1 MYRENRCPY
10 CGRCINVCCCVKTIG
25 IPGKRGRRGQAGP
38 QGPTGPTGATGA
50 TGTSVTE
57 NSMYASNTIGSTIL
71 VVLGG
76 SPIPLPNNQSLDGF
90 IANGSNTTFT
100 VPVTG
105 RYYLS
110 YQINTTASLLAGSR
124 LTLNGSPISGSII
137 SPAVAISSYNNDVIA
152 NLQAGDNISLQ
163 LFGLVATVILLGGE
177 STGAALSVIRLN

>member
-1 MYRENRCPY
+1 
-10 CGRCINVCCCVKTIG
+10 
-25 IPGKRGRRGQAGP
+25 
-38 QGPTGPTGATGA
+38 
-50 TGTSVTE
+50 
-57 NSMYASNTIGSTIL
+57 MYASNTIGSTIL

-137 SPAVAISSYNNDVIA
+137 SPSSYNNDVIA

-163 LFGLVATVILLGGE
+163 LFGLVATVILLGGG

>member
-1 MYRENRCPY
+1 M
-10 CGRCINVCCCVKTIG
+10 
-25 IPGKRGRRGQAGP
+25 
-38 QGPTGPTGATGA
+38 
-50 TGTSVTE
+50 
-57 NSMYASNTIGSTIL
+57 
-71 VVLGG
+71 
-76 SPIPLPNNQSLDGF
+76 
-90 IANGSNTTFT
+90 
-100 VPVTG
+100 TG

-163 LFGLVATVILLGGE
+163 LFGLVATVILLGGG